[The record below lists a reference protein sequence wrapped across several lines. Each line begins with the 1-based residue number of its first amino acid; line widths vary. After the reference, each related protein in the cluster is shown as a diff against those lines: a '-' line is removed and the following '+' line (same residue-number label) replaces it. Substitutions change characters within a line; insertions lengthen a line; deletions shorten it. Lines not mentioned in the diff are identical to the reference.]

1 MILFLEI
8 LSGIFFF
15 LGIISILIGSI
26 GIIKLPDVFSRL
38 HASGMIDTAGVAFII
53 LGMVLQSGLSI
64 TSIKLILIGV
74 FIFFTSPISGHAVA
88 LVANSMG
95 IKPKAR
101 SLKKQKSVK

>member
-1 MILFLEI
+1 
-8 LSGIFFF
+8 
-15 LGIISILIGSI
+15 
-26 GIIKLPDVFSRL
+26 
-38 HASGMIDTAGVAFII
+38 
-53 LGMVLQSGLSI
+53 MVLQSGLSI

-101 SLKKQKSVK
+101 SLKKTKSVK

>member
-8 LSGIFFF
+8 LSGICFF

-101 SLKKQKSVK
+101 FFKKQKSVK

>member
-8 LSGIFFF
+8 LSGICFF

-74 FIFFTSPISGHAVA
+74 FIFFTSPI
-88 LVANSMG
+88 
-95 IKPKAR
+95 
-101 SLKKQKSVK
+101 

>member
-8 LSGIFFF
+8 LSGICFF

-53 LGMVLQSGLSI
+53 FGMVLQSGLSI

-74 FIFFTSPISGHAVA
+74 FIFFSSPISGHAVS
-88 LVANSMG
+88 LVSNSMG

-101 SLKKQKSVK
+101 FFKKQISVK